1 MLGKLRAKE
10 EAAGKVRI
18 FAMVDPITQWILY
31 PLHMAIFSILRL
43 WPMDGTFNQTLPL
56 KRMEFGKGLYSVDLT
71 AATDR
76 LPMPLQEAM
85 ISLLTGSAEIAAAW
99 KTLLV
104 ERDYSFFQLGYSKWA
119 GRYRYAIGQ
128 PMGALSSWASLAIT
142 HHFLVQLAAWRSGFV
157 PAGLVYTN
165 YSVLGDDLVIGDKE
179 VYEEYLVILTQLGM
193 PVNLSKSIISHKGT
207 AFEFAK
213 RTVYKGI
220 DVSPITL
227 KDMHSAQTCL
237 PAMVQ
242 FMRNHKLTFPQLL
255 NGFLF
260 GWRVKSSLN
269 KPLGKLNSQV
279 RNIYLTINI
288 PKTVEEAKTFFAL
301 GSPGVVRQNI
311 SDAKKAFLLFH
322 TEVNHLRRQLMRLEL
337 YLVRTG
343 KRIIFEFPKAFAEFL
358 RHADYSVYCDRLS
371 AVMAKNNAPANEIQ
385 AAVSAVPRPTAW
397 VAPVVD
403 YHLRATEFYR
413 LLSDRLWK
421 GLTISMHKDVG
432 AILDNLPRPGTDFF
446 TMYVE
451 LITLLREQSKLG
463 IHAFEL
469 SRPDG
474 AEGAESNRGLTPAQI
489 RFYRRWSGMVQGV
502 LPLDSL
508 FTREVRKVP
517 QHLLIK
523 GPKGINS
530 FVMVNPNP
538 SYEEN
543 IVMHANRMS

>member
-1 MLGKLRAKE
+1 MGEILSWIPLFVQTFVWDRMPQSKFLSILKSSAKIFPIFKSAPGLVKETLISGMGKIPSAMTNNFSTSPINILHAIRALHAKRPLYKAARDLAVFTQNETVREIVRAAARWDLLKTNPFGFGAAPFKPMLGKLRAKE

-31 PLHMAIFSILRL
+31 PLHTAIFSCLRL
-43 WPMDGTFNQTLPL
+43 WPMDGTFEQTLPL
-56 KRMEFGKGLYSVDLT
+56 KRMTFGKGLYSVDLT

-165 YSVLGDDLVIGDKE
+165 YSVLGDDLVIGDRE

-207 AFEFAK
+207 ALEFAK

-260 GWRVKSSLN
+260 G
-269 KPLGKLNSQV
+269 
-279 RNIYLTINI
+279 
-288 PKTVEEAKTFFAL
+288 
-301 GSPGVVRQNI
+301 
-311 SDAKKAFLLFH
+311 
-322 TEVNHLRRQLMRLEL
+322 
-337 YLVRTG
+337 
-343 KRIIFEFPKAFAEFL
+343 
-358 RHADYSVYCDRLS
+358 
-371 AVMAKNNAPANEIQ
+371 
-385 AAVSAVPRPTAW
+385 
-397 VAPVVD
+397 
-403 YHLRATEFYR
+403 
-413 LLSDRLWK
+413 
-421 GLTISMHKDVG
+421 
-432 AILDNLPRPGTDFF
+432 
-446 TMYVE
+446 
-451 LITLLREQSKLG
+451 
-463 IHAFEL
+463 
-469 SRPDG
+469 
-474 AEGAESNRGLTPAQI
+474 
-489 RFYRRWSGMVQGV
+489 
-502 LPLDSL
+502 
-508 FTREVRKVP
+508 
-517 QHLLIK
+517 
-523 GPKGINS
+523 
-530 FVMVNPNP
+530 
-538 SYEEN
+538 
-543 IVMHANRMS
+543 